1 MTYRKRW
8 IYRRGGEPT
17 SSVSG
22 RQSTHLYVAEGG
34 ADVATAVTHKTDED
48 IQREV
53 LLELKW
59 DARIAPNEIG
69 VAVKNGVAT
78 LTGEVDTFSKR
89 WAAERAALRVRGVK
103 GVANEIEV
111 RLPPSNQPTDR
122 EIAEAAARALALDSI
137 LPEDAIKVTVSSGW
151 VTVRGEVEWQHQRQ
165 EAERVVRYLR
175 GVKGVSNLVTLR
187 PHSGPSPDELRK
199 KIEDALVRTAETDA
213 ENIAVTTEGSKVIL
227 SGIVRSWAERREA
240 ERVAWL
246 APGVTE
252 VENRIRLQP

>member
-1 MTYRKRW
+1 MGGHDLDHDEGSNRRVGRRHAARRHLSRAVAGSRWIRLSSGVPLPAAGVDWHRCQSRAATTYRKRW
-8 IYRRGGEPT
+8 IYRHRGEPG

-22 RQSTHLYVAEGG
+22 QQSTHPYAVEEG
-34 ADVATAVTHKTDED
+34 ADVAIAVAHQTDED

-78 LTGEVDTFSKR
+78 LTGDVDAFSKK

-111 RLPPSNQPTDR
+111 RLSPPDHRTDS
-122 EIAEAAARALALDSI
+122 EMAE
-137 LPEDAIKVTVSSGW
+137 V
-151 VTVRGEVEWQHQRQ
+151 
-165 EAERVVRYLR
+165 
-175 GVKGVSNLVTLR
+175 
-187 PHSGPSPDELRK
+187 
-199 KIEDALVRTAETDA
+199 VRTAETDA
-213 ENIAVTTEGSKVIL
+213 ENITVSTEGSKVIL
-227 SGIVRSWAERREA
+227 SGTVRSWSERREA

>member
-1 MTYRKRW
+1 M
-8 IYRRGGEPT
+8 
-17 SSVSG
+17 
-22 RQSTHLYVAEGG
+22 
-34 ADVATAVTHKTDED
+34 ATAVARQTDED

-69 VAVKNGVAT
+69 VAVRNGVAT
-78 LTGEVDTFSKR
+78 LTGDVDTFSKK

-111 RLPPSNQPTDR
+111 RLPSSDQPNDP
-122 EIAEAAARALALDSI
+122 EITEAAVRALALDSVV
-137 LPEDAIKVTVSSGW
+137 PEDAIKVTVTRGW
-151 VTVRGEVEWQHQRQ
+151 VTLRGEVPWQYQRY
-165 EAERVVRYLR
+165 EAERVVRNLR
-175 GVKGVSNLVTLR
+175 GVRGVTNLVAVR
-187 PHSGPSPDELRK
+187 PPTGPSPDELRK

-213 ENIAVTTEGSKVIL
+213 ENITITTEGSKVIL
-227 SGIVRSWAERREA
+227 SGTVRSWVERREA

>member
-1 MTYRKRW
+1 
-8 IYRRGGEPT
+8 
-17 SSVSG
+17 
-22 RQSTHLYVAEGG
+22 VAIE
-34 ADVATAVTHKTDED
+34 VAHQTDED

-59 DARIAPNEIG
+59 DAKIAPNEIG

-78 LTGEVDTFSKR
+78 LTGKVDTFTKK

-111 RLPPSNQPTDR
+111 RIPASNQPTDP
-122 EIAEAAARALALDSI
+122 EIAEAAARALALDS
-137 LPEDAIKVTVSSGW
+137 LVPEDAIKVTVSRGW
-151 VTVRGEVEWQHQRQ
+151 VTLRGEVEWQHERH
-165 EAERVVRYLR
+165 EAERVVRHLR

-187 PHSGPSPDELRK
+187 PRSEPSPAELRK

-213 ENIAVTTEGSKVIL
+213 ENITVTTDGSKVIL
-227 SGIVRSWAERREA
+227 SGTVRSWAERREA